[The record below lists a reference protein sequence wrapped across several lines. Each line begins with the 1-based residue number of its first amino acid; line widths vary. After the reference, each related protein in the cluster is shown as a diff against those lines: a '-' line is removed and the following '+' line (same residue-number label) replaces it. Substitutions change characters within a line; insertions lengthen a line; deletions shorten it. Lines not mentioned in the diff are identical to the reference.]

1 MNPVRQLT
9 TPAFVFAATMALL
22 SCASSRHFNNKPE
35 TTAQNNPPKSI
46 GSFLRP
52 PKFPGF
58 SLASLLPGPQV
69 HVVQVRVKDLK
80 PLLTGHE
87 RALAFE
93 SQRTRGFWMFGGP
106 VDFKEPTLPEAG
118 AELDGSL
125 LPPRMP

>member
-1 MNPVRQLT
+1 MNPMRQLI

-22 SCASSRHFNNKPE
+22 SCASIRHSKNKPE
-35 TTAQNNPPKSI
+35 TTAQNTPQKSNW
-46 GSFLRP
+46 SFPQP

-58 SLASLLPGPQV
+58 SLTNLLPGPQV
-69 HVVQVRVKDLK
+69 PVVQVRVKDLK

-118 AELDGSL
+118 AELDGCL